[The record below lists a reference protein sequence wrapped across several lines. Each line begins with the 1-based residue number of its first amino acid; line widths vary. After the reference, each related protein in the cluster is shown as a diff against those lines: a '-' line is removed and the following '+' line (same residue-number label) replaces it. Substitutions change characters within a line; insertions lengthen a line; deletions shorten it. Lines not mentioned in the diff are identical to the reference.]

1 MPLVPITDPTI
12 AVALRTAAGPGGCI
26 DDPAAIAAC
35 LADWRGRFTG
45 QAAMVLQPGTT
56 QAVADVIRLC
66 ARHGIGVV
74 PQGGN
79 TGLVGGSV
87 PRATAE
93 RPQILLSASRLRNI
107 ISIDTQ
113 RAMRVLM
120 PLLPSGVVMIL
131 HFVASRQQRT
141 MAGFSGDDRDHGR
154 VRVGRRPYA

>member
-107 ISIDTQ
+107 ISIDTDNDTLTAQ
-113 RAMRVLM
+113 SGCVLAVLQQAADAAGRLF
-120 PLLPSGVVMIL
+120 PHL
-131 HFVASRQQRT
+131 HGL
-141 MAGFSGDDRDHGR
+141 GF
-154 VRVGRRPYA
+154 A